1 MAMVLQEI
9 LTIDMDNSGV
19 GADGTVQFVN
29 TVGANNDL
37 DVIDI
42 TGNLNLDAAIS
53 NTTSLSVSGTSNL
66 GADVTTSSTQTY
78 SGAVTLS
85 TDVTLTTTDSNI
97 TFSST
102 IDSDSTA
109 RDLTLTLGSGS
120 ASVTGIVGTTSLDVL
135 TLNSSA
141 SFTAAVTATSIVNAA
156 NKTATFSD
164 DLTAAVTNSGG
175 LLFNHTGSGAT
186 IDITYT
192 GGGAD
197 IIRVEDSQDNVSPAV
212 VTFSNA
218 ITATAL
224 RVGALDGSKGG
235 SALFAEAVTIPTIT
249 VIGGN
254 HADEDSTIIF
264 NKAVTSSSGIS
275 LNDNTGSAYIIFAE
289 NNSVNIT
296 GIINGASAG
305 EGTIQVTGATK
316 TFVNI
321 IGGTQ
326 ALTLINIDNTSVF
339 NEAISVTNINIA
351 DSVTAT
357 AKKAITATAIVLDG
371 GTLEVSTTNS
381 ATIAGTING
390 NDTTEGVLHV
400 SGANKTFSGDIGT
413 SQVLTEI
420 DIDGATVFN
429 GTIKTTTLDTAS
441 AEYDLEINGA
451 ANEITN
457 AVTFNNTGALTLG
470 NGSGDTTTFTG
481 GVTATAPSQVNLA
494 GTIQTTNNTMSLG
507 DAGTPIVLTANTI
520 LSGNTAGAI
529 TLGGTVNG
537 GYSLTLNTTGTNTLS
552 GEIGGSTALTTLTT
566 NTGGTTVISV
576 DIETSSTQTYN
587 DAVTISSDV
596 TLTTTNSNVSFGGT
610 TDAGTA
616 GDTLTI
622 AAGSG
627 DVTFTDAV
635 GGSTAMGN
643 LTITTGAISAAAI
656 KVQGTIDIT
665 NTDTSSV
672 TGIIS
677 DGATSSILTKAGS
690 GKLTLSGNNTYTGAV
705 TVNAGRL
712 HITHANGLGT
722 TDAATTV
729 TDGARLNINGGL
741 TIAEAITINGTGDS
755 SKGALHFNGGNNTI
769 SGNITLGADAKI
781 HSHTGTQTISGTI
794 NGAHS
799 LTITGTD
806 DFTISGIVGGSAT
819 LDSITATITSSGTF
833 TVGANITTSG
843 NQMYTAAGGI
853 VTSGARTFTSNSGI
867 VNFVS
872 ALSGDNNVTVT
883 GILDLDGA
891 ATGLSTL
898 EVSSTSNLGANVTT
912 SSTQTYTGAVV
923 LSTDVTLTTT
933 DSNITF
939 GSTVDGDGT
948 ARDLTIDMDNS
959 GEGADGTVQFA
970 NTVGANNSLD
980 AIAITGN
987 LNLDA
992 AISNTTSLS
1001 VSGTSNLGANVA
1013 TSSTQTYTGDVTISA
1028 DISLNTSG
1036 GDVTFDGDINTNT
1049 TSSSESGILQFL
1061 GGGSYKYSTDSGSTY
1076 STGTATSS
1084 ATTLGTGSLTYSAG
1098 SYTWTTP
1105 DGASATKLLVVG
1117 GGGGGGHDGAGGGGA
1132 GGLIYN
1138 ANYSISANTS
1148 YSVTVGNGGNK
1159 ATSVGTRAS
1168 NGSNSVFNDQTAIG
1182 GGGGGSKQS
1191 SGAAGGSGGGGG
1203 HHSSNTYLGGNGTS
1217 GQGNAGGR
1225 NSSQSGGGGGGA
1237 GGAGANANGSNGGN
1251 GGAGLSYDITGSSQ
1265 YYAAGGAGGTYVGN
1279 GGTGGS
1285 SIGGDGCGGSGCSS
1299 VDTSA
1304 TANTGS
1310 GGGSN
1315 GNLGAGGSSGN
1326 GASGIVVVNYSYS
1339 GSSNA
1344 EHNLTISTGSG
1355 AVDINGAVANIG
1367 TLSITSNSTSSEASG
1382 IISTDTIITKAG
1394 SGTLLLSANNT
1405 YTGQTNINAG
1415 IISITDNN
1423 SLGSADGATIVA
1435 DGASLSISND
1445 ITSAENITISGTGIS
1460 SNGAIRNTAD
1470 DNTLT
1475 GLITLGAH
1483 SEIQIDTGSSLT
1495 LNPTSGS
1502 AVTGTYNLTIDSV
1515 GTSTISDPIAIST
1528 GNYY

>member
-1 MAMVLQEI
+1 MAQVL
-9 LTIDMDNSGV
+9 D
-19 GADGTVQFVN
+19 
-29 TVGANNDL
+29 
-37 DVIDI
+37 
-42 TGNLNLDAAIS
+42 
-53 NTTSLSVSGTSNL
+53 
-66 GADVTTSSTQTY
+66 
-78 SGAVTLS
+78 
-85 TDVTLTTTDSNI
+85 
-97 TFSST
+97 
-102 IDSDSTA
+102 
-109 RDLTLTLGSGS
+109 
-120 ASVTGIVGTTSLDVL
+120 
-135 TLNSSA
+135 
-141 SFTAAVTATSIVNAA
+141 
-156 NKTATFSD
+156 
-164 DLTAAVTNSGG
+164 
-175 LLFNHTGSGAT
+175 
-186 IDITYT
+186 
-192 GGGAD
+192 
-197 IIRVEDSQDNVSPAV
+197 
-212 VTFSNA
+212 
-218 ITATAL
+218 
-224 RVGALDGSKGG
+224 
-235 SALFAEAVTIPTIT
+235 
-249 VIGGN
+249 
-254 HADEDSTIIF
+254 
-264 NKAVTSSSGIS
+264 
-275 LNDNTGSAYIIFAE
+275 
-289 NNSVNIT
+289 
-296 GIINGASAG
+296 

-316 TFVNI
+316 TFVNT

-898 EVSSTSNLGANVTT
+898 EVSSTSNLGARCYNFFNSNVYRCC
-912 SSTQTYTGAVV
+912 S
-923 LSTDVTLTTT
+923 
-933 DSNITF
+933 I
-939 GSTVDGDGT
+939 
-948 ARDLTIDMDNS
+948 
-959 GEGADGTVQFA
+959 
-970 NTVGANNSLD
+970 
-980 AIAITGN
+980 
-987 LNLDA
+987 
-992 AISNTTSLS
+992 
-1001 VSGTSNLGANVA
+1001 
-1013 TSSTQTYTGDVTISA
+1013 
-1028 DISLNTSG
+1028 
-1036 GDVTFDGDINTNT
+1036 
-1049 TSSSESGILQFL
+1049 
-1061 GGGSYKYSTDSGSTY
+1061 
-1076 STGTATSS
+1076 
-1084 ATTLGTGSLTYSAG
+1084 
-1098 SYTWTTP
+1098 
-1105 DGASATKLLVVG
+1105 
-1117 GGGGGGHDGAGGGGA
+1117 
-1132 GGLIYN
+1132 IY
-1138 ANYSISANTS
+1138 
-1148 YSVTVGNGGNK
+1148 
-1159 ATSVGTRAS
+1159 
-1168 NGSNSVFNDQTAIG
+1168 
-1182 GGGGGSKQS
+1182 
-1191 SGAAGGSGGGGG
+1191 
-1203 HHSSNTYLGGNGTS
+1203 
-1217 GQGNAGGR
+1217 
-1225 NSSQSGGGGGGA
+1225 
-1237 GGAGANANGSNGGN
+1237 
-1251 GGAGLSYDITGSSQ
+1251 
-1265 YYAAGGAGGTYVGN
+1265 
-1279 GGTGGS
+1279 
-1285 SIGGDGCGGSGCSS
+1285 
-1299 VDTSA
+1299 
-1304 TANTGS
+1304 
-1310 GGGSN
+1310 
-1315 GNLGAGGSSGN
+1315 
-1326 GASGIVVVNYSYS
+1326 
-1339 GSSNA
+1339 
-1344 EHNLTISTGSG
+1344 
-1355 AVDINGAVANIG
+1355 
-1367 TLSITSNSTSSEASG
+1367 
-1382 IISTDTIITKAG
+1382 
-1394 SGTLLLSANNT
+1394 
-1405 YTGQTNINAG
+1405 
-1415 IISITDNN
+1415 
-1423 SLGSADGATIVA
+1423 
-1435 DGASLSISND
+1435 
-1445 ITSAENITISGTGIS
+1445 
-1460 SNGAIRNTAD
+1460 
-1470 DNTLT
+1470 
-1475 GLITLGAH
+1475 
-1483 SEIQIDTGSSLT
+1483 
-1495 LNPTSGS
+1495 
-1502 AVTGTYNLTIDSV
+1502 
-1515 GTSTISDPIAIST
+1515 
-1528 GNYY
+1528 